1 MKQNYDEIRTSMPP
15 IAGVANGAMVLRDG
29 AFSTANLDDFQAGL
43 RPKIQGTIN
52 LDRLFSETTNEPLD
66 WFIGFSSLAA
76 VIGNPGQSAYSAGNG
91 CMRAVVNGR
100 RSRGLAGSVIHISRI
115 TGIDYIERE
124 LTKDSQER
132 LKVRSGTL
140 AMSENDLHHLF
151 AEGIVAGRPTSGMN
165 PELITG
171 LGLITTEQ
179 AKEVF
184 WSQNA
189 KMGLLIREVGR
200 GGIARGGDKGNS
212 IPVRTLL
219 EVAKTIQDAKDMT
232 VGKSN
237 IMKYMCRE
245 DNH

>member
-1 MKQNYDEIRTSMPP
+1 MPP

-29 AFSTANLDDFQAGL
+29 AFNTANLDDFQAGL

-100 RSRGLAGSVIHISRI
+100 RCRGLAGSVIHISRI
-115 TGIDYIERE
+115 TGIGYIERE

-171 LGLITTEQ
+171 LGLHDR
-179 AKEVF
+179 A
-184 WSQNA
+184 SQRS
-189 KMGLLIREVGR
+189 LLEPEREDGFIDQR
-200 GGIARGGDKGNS
+200 GGTRRYCPRRRQGEQYSGPNI
-212 IPVRTLL
+212 
-219 EVAKTIQDAKDMT
+219 
-232 VGKSN
+232 VGSS
-237 IMKYMCRE
+237 
-245 DNH
+245 